1 MQLTRNEARRI
12 AANIPKLPD
21 LLGATEAGNAL
32 MQRRPW
38 QLMVLRHVRLIIR
51 HTVDCLLMDSHG
63 SSISKNTDDANNGH
77 AHHQ

>member
-1 MQLTRNEARRI
+1 VAI
-12 AANIPKLPD
+12 AYSGHNSRTAKWRSY

-38 QLMVLRHVRLIIR
+38 QLMVLRHVRLIVR
-51 HTVDCLLMDSHG
+51 HTVDWLLMDSHG
-63 SSISKNTDDANNGH
+63 SSISKNTDDAKNGH